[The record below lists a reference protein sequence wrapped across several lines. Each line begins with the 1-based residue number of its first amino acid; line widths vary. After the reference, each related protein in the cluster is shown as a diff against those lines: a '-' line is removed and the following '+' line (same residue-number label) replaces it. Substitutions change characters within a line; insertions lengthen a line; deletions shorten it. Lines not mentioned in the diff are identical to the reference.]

1 MSAASVS
8 YGKCS
13 EDKEGEMN
21 KGGQKDYNS
30 L

>member
-8 YGKCS
+8 YGKCC

-21 KGGQKDYNS
+21 KGRQKGYNY